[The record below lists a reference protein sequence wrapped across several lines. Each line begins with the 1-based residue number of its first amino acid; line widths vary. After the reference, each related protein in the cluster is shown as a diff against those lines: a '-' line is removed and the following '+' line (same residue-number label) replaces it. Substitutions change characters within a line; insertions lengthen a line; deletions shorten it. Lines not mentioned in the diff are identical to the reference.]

1 MLLASIGEI
10 MYMPIKQT
18 LLANLVPNESR
29 STYLA
34 FYEISSI
41 IGISTAGIFMI
52 ISSWLP
58 AIVLTL
64 MMGIMGIISIT
75 IFYKLTKDQ

>member
-18 LLANLVPNESR
+18 LLAKLVPNESR

-34 FYEISSI
+34 FYEISTI
-41 IGISTAGIFMI
+41 VGISTAGIFMI

-58 AIVLTL
+58 AIALTL
-64 MMGIMGIISIT
+64 IMAIMGILSIT
-75 IFYKLTKDQ
+75 IFYKLTKEE